1 MHHNVSLFVSGGVA
15 RRCETS
21 AIVLGLSEFIELQ
34 EVPGD
39 GLQVF
44 ANLCG
49 GSPKE
54 FAAEVD
60 LVDALVGET
69 AMQFFLDTSGV
80 SVIIHSMHVIF
91 DRYRRVTQIAN
102 SIGRVD

>member
-1 MHHNVSLFVSGGVA
+1 MSHSSLVVGVV

-21 AIVLGLSEFIELQ
+21 AIVLGLSELIEQQ

-39 GLQVF
+39 GPQVF

-54 FAAEVD
+54 FAA
-60 LVDALVGET
+60 G
-69 AMQFFLDTSGV
+69 G
-80 SVIIHSMHVIF
+80 
-91 DRYRRVTQIAN
+91 
-102 SIGRVD
+102 